1 MELQYITIVVF
12 FLGKCH
18 GFHCLQERNILLQYL
33 ALLVFFID
41 KCHGHT
47 QFIYTMKD
55 EVQLV
60 CDTNKWKIST
70 KSDNFIRTGCLVK
83 CSDGKLLTL
92 NDFSNSTD
100 FCTEEE
106 SDPKCSLKVR
116 SGFFACVKALDK
128 NFLFPFKSS
137 HNIID
142 SFIVA
147 IPNPNMTSMPEITN
161 LVKVKEGESVPLHC
175 SFTFTQNYER
185 KNFVVYWIK
194 TSGKNSTCVYSYDF
208 EWNSIKHG
216 HHCDVHG
223 HLDRL
228 SNQTIE
234 PYTHNITIRA
244 AMESDSGQYLCAI
257 HVNTNNNGGNWKV
270 ISNITVS
277 LHKAKTPDLETN
289 KWASG
294 SENSTAGNKSVD
306 DPLIPLYITL
316 PILLCLLVASVVA
329 FMKRTAITSPESE
342 AVQLRTQNRE
352 EEADMDCSPYDVGF
366 GEEETDFK
374 SKWNSSHKANNGYE
388 ESTTFLDP
396 YSVVK
401 IQK

>member
-1 MELQYITIVVF
+1 
-12 FLGKCH
+12 
-18 GFHCLQERNILLQYL
+18 
-33 ALLVFFID
+33 
-41 KCHGHT
+41 
-47 QFIYTMKD
+47 
-55 EVQLV
+55 
-60 CDTNKWKIST
+60 
-70 KSDNFIRTGCLVK
+70 
-83 CSDGKLLTL
+83 
-92 NDFSNSTD
+92 
-100 FCTEEE
+100 
-106 SDPKCSLKVR
+106 
-116 SGFFACVKALDK
+116 
-128 NFLFPFKSS
+128 
-137 HNIID
+137 
-142 SFIVA
+142 
-147 IPNPNMTSMPEITN
+147 TSMPEITN

-175 SFTFTQNYER
+175 SFTFTQNYEH

-208 EWNSIKHG
+208 EWNSIKRG

-223 HLDRL
+223 HLLDRL

-294 SENSTAGNKSVD
+294 SENSIAGNKSVD

-329 FMKRTAITSPESE
+329 FMKRTAITSPGN
-342 AVQLRTQNRE
+342 QLVN
-352 EEADMDCSPYDVGF
+352 Y
-366 GEEETDFK
+366 
-374 SKWNSSHKANNGYE
+374 
-388 ESTTFLDP
+388 
-396 YSVVK
+396 
-401 IQK
+401 